1 MQDIVSHSVSYSRKK
16 LQVANHVQ
24 NPPLYSY
31 EHDTHLRATCICFT
45 AHEWKVQNL
54 SRQGNSLRVFWTHD
68 KTTRA
73 NFVCWYSGMVA
84 KVERF
89 VQHSYTT
96 TYTANIQA
104 QHTGKS
110 VCLTLLLF
118 SSSTV
123 INQTVWK
130 STTNGCLLDAEW
142 GGSWSEYTSVFLVQ
156 TSMLLRKEHI
166 ASGGSQMVCLLKR
179 VSSDEL

>member
-73 NFVCWYSGMVA
+73 NFVWWYSEDGRQSWKICKRFLHDNWHGTHTDTTHRQIVLFKQCCYLIIVA
-84 KVERF
+84 HIN
-89 VQHSYTT
+89 QS
-96 TYTANIQA
+96 
-104 QHTGKS
+104 KS
-110 VCLTLLLF
+110 VKIDHEWLVPWKGTRGHLVRWHLTF
-118 SSSTV
+118 V
-123 INQTVWK
+123 E
-130 STTNGCLLDAEW
+130 D
-142 GGSWSEYTSVFLVQ
+142 EYVFP
-156 TSMLLRKEHI
+156 
-166 ASGGSQMVCLLKR
+166 
-179 VSSDEL
+179 